1 VPFLRLTRDQ
11 RGYETTVLLH
21 PAHAGERPRV
31 LYWYRSAPGV
41 RVGRPALDEDAIR
54 AIEEQHP
61 DIEFDWAQILEVG
74 AAMAAD
80 IEHRDDRSLGRG
92 PSRGSRPV
100 DGERGPQR
108 GGRGDPE
115 RGRRKPSRS
124 REQPAASGQTAEASA
139 IASPMSNLAAAEAL
153 VTSAPFVESQSVAP
167 LDPGPEA
174 TSRVAAEPA
183 AERHVSP
190 MRDAPPQSSD
200 VLSELVGREIATR
213 LRTRYASIAAGI
225 EESVADAAVRDAWRA
240 RAAAL
245 NPDSWLT
252 ADLILRG
259 IQQADRLFEELR
271 RELAK
276 LAVPSQTLD

>member
-21 PAHAGERPRV
+21 PAHAGEAPRV

-54 AIEEQHP
+54 VIEEQHP

-92 PSRGSRPV
+92 PSRGSRPG

-108 GGRGDPE
+108 GGRGDAE
-115 RGRRKPSRS
+115 RGRRKSSRS
-124 REQPAASGQTAEASA
+124 REQPAASGQAEATA
-139 IASPMSNLAAAEAL
+139 MASPVSHSAAAEPIAA
-153 VTSAPFVESQSVAP
+153 TAPFVGSQQVFA
-167 LDPGPEA
+167 LDADPEPA
-174 TSRVAAEPA
+174 STGAAEAA
-183 AERHVSP
+183 AERPV
-190 MRDAPPQSSD
+190 PPVHD
-200 VLSELVGREIATR
+200 TPPPGPDLLADLVGREIATR
-213 LRTRYASIAAGI
+213 LRTRYASIAARI
-225 EESVADAAVRDAWRA
+225 DESTADAAVRDAWQA

-245 NPDSWLT
+245 NPDSWVT

-259 IQQADRLFEELR
+259 VQHADRLFEELR
-271 RELAK
+271 REVA
-276 LAVPSQTLD
+276 ATPGPSGP

>member
-21 PAHAGERPRV
+21 PAHPGARPRV

-54 AIEEQHP
+54 TIEEQHP

-80 IEHRDDRSLGRG
+80 IEHREDRTLGRG
-92 PSRGSRPV
+92 ASRGSRPA

-108 GGRGDPE
+108 SSRGDAE

-124 REQPAASGQTAEASA
+124 REQPAPSAQAGEASA
-139 IASPMSNLAAAEAL
+139 IATATVPMSPTAER
-153 VTSAPFVESQSVAP
+153 VPSAPFAP
-167 LDPGPEA
+167 QAADVG
-174 TSRVAAEPA
+174 AEPEPAPTPTPVTA
-183 AERHVSP
+183 ATTGGPVPTAQQVSRQGP
-190 MRDAPPQSSD
+190 D

-213 LRTRYASIAAGI
+213 LRTRYAGIKTRIDAYAAD
-225 EESVADAAVRDAWRA
+225 DAMRDAWNA

-245 NPDSWLT
+245 DPDSWVT
-252 ADLILRG
+252 ADQILKG
-259 IQQADRLFEELR
+259 IQQADLLFEELR
-271 RELAK
+271 RDIAALAR
-276 LAVPSQTLD
+276 PFGP

>member
-80 IEHRDDRSLGRG
+80 IEHRDDRSLARG
-92 PSRGSRPV
+92 PSRGSRPG
-100 DGERGPQR
+100 DAERGPQR
-108 GGRGDPE
+108 GSRGDAE
-115 RGRRKPSRS
+115 RARRKPSRA
-124 REQPAASGQTAEASA
+124 REQPAASGVTSEASE
-139 IASPMSNLAAAEAL
+139 IASVMPMASPAERVPPASFVVSQSAAA
-153 VTSAPFVESQSVAP
+153 
-167 LDPGPEA
+167 PGAETEPASTAAPEA
-174 TSRVAAEPA
+174 TT
-183 AERHVSP
+183 ERHVAIAHEVLRQGP
-190 MRDAPPQSSD
+190 D

-213 LRTRYASIAAGI
+213 LRTRYAGIAARI
-225 EESVADAAVRDAWRA
+225 DEYAADAAMRDVWHA

-245 NPDSWLT
+245 NPDSWVT
-252 ADLILRG
+252 ADLILKG
-259 IQQADRLFEELR
+259 VQQADRLFEELR
-271 RELAK
+271 RDIAK
-276 LAVPSQTLD
+276 LASPSETLD

>member
-80 IEHRDDRSLGRG
+80 IEHRDDRSLARG
-92 PSRGSRPV
+92 PSRGSRPG
-100 DGERGPQR
+100 DAERGPQR
-108 GGRGDPE
+108 GSRGDAE

-124 REQPAASGQTAEASA
+124 REQPAVSGQTAEATA
-139 IASPMSNLAAAEAL
+139 MASPMSNPAAAEPI
-153 VTSAPFVESQSVAP
+153 VTTAPFVGSQPVAA
-167 LDPGPEA
+167 LDSEPDPA
-174 TSRVAAEPA
+174 SRVATEPA
-183 AERHVSP
+183 AERRVPP
-190 MRDAPPQSSD
+190 MHDAPRQGTD

-213 LRTRYASIAAGI
+213 LRTRYASISARI
-225 EESVADAAVRDAWRA
+225 DESAADAAVRDAWQA

-245 NPDSWLT
+245 NPDSWVT

-259 IQQADRLFEELR
+259 VQQADRLFEELR
-271 RELAK
+271 RDLAK
-276 LAVPSQTLD
+276 LALPSQTLD